1 MTDTQYT
8 IREAVPADAD
18 AAVAMWQEMAALH
31 AEFDEEYWHWRPD
44 APEKW
49 REWFLE
55 MVSDEEVVCLVAES
69 EAEGPVGYL
78 LAKIT
83 DRPSVLVER
92 KCGSV
97 FDLFVL
103 PEHRGRG
110 VGSGLLREAASRLRS
125 KGAETLSLSVAAGNV
140 SAVRFY
146 ERLGM
151 RVVQHSM
158 FMRLSDDVPAP

>member
-1 MTDTQYT
+1 MAEPYCI
-8 IREAVPADAD
+8 IRGAQAADAD
-18 AAVAMWQEMAALH
+18 AATAMWQEMAALH
-31 AEFDEEYWHWRPD
+31 AEFDAEYWHWVPD
-44 APEKW
+44 APERW

-55 MVSDEEVVCLVAES
+55 MVADEEVVCLVAQS

-83 DRPSVLVER
+83 DRPSVMVER

-97 FDLFVL
+97 FDLLVL
-103 PEHRGRG
+103 PEHRNRG
-110 VGSGLLREAASRLRS
+110 VGSQLMHEAASRLRA
-125 KGAETLSLSVAAGNV
+125 KGAEVLSLSVAAGNLP
-140 SAVRFY
+140 AARFY

-158 FMRLSDDVPAP
+158 FMRLSDDAPAP

>member
-1 MTDTQYT
+1 MTGNPYT
-8 IREAVPADAD
+8 IRGAEVADAD
-18 AAVAMWQEMAALH
+18 AAVVMWQEMARLH
-31 AEFDEEYWHWRPD
+31 AALDAECWHWRPD

-49 REWFLE
+49 LEWFLG
-55 MVSDEEVVCLVAES
+55 MIAGEEAVCLVAES
-69 EAEGPVGYL
+69 EAGEPVGYL

-83 DRPSVLVER
+83 DRPSVMVER

-97 FDLFVL
+97 FDLLVL

-110 VGSGLLREAASRLRS
+110 VGSRLLREATSRLRS
-125 KGAETLSLSVAAGNV
+125 KGAETLSLSVAAGNPE
-140 SAVRFY
+140 AIRFY

-151 RVVQHSM
+151 RVVNHSM